1 MDSCVFWNYRKA
13 SKYKHCPRSP
23 FQKCA
28 HCSTTKEVKFY
39 FKNCPTD
46 PYAVVDQNDQ
56 ELSLKIELF
65 WLPQYWSVHSPIDQS
80 TNRTK
85 WPVVS
90 SLTNWLVPTK
100 SFSEIWIPTQ
110 GPDFNA
116 KLVQNQVYHFLCAF
130 LCHRL
135 WWGVTSFHNWQPLV
149 STPSGKI
156 SNLHHLANLLDQP
169 RVAKR
174 SRSILNPSFRAPTL
188 NRSNTSGMGCKGSFL
203 LYHLPLTQT

>member
-1 MDSCVFWNYRKA
+1 MGSF
-13 SKYKHCPRSP
+13 
-23 FQKCA
+23 
-28 HCSTTKEVKFY
+28 FY
-39 FKNCPTD
+39 FGAP
-46 PYAVVDQNDQ
+46 P
-56 ELSLKIELF
+56 
-65 WLPQYWSVHSPIDQS
+65 YWSVHSPIDQW
-80 TNRTK
+80 TNSDQWSVHSPIDSYQPKVFRR
-85 WPVVS
+85 
-90 SLTNWLVPTK
+90 
-100 SFSEIWIPTQ
+100 SEFQPRQ

-130 LCHRL
+130 LCHRQ